1 MFLNPIGNDGIFFM
15 CSKTIYHLEENYM
28 EKTIKNLVNQNT
40 GKVYVYLANDE
51 IGNKFMQQAENEGFA
66 FNDGAKPTS
75 RCYAE
80 IMAVNKNYTINFV
93 GSIGR
98 MAFGSGAETVN
109 GEKLIRVDYEK
120 YVNEESDYFYR
131 KA

>member
-1 MFLNPIGNDGIFFM
+1 MR
-15 CSKTIYHLEENYM
+15 
-28 EKTIKNLVNQNT
+28 TIKNLVNQNN

-51 IGNKFMQQAENEGFA
+51 IGNKFMQQAENEGFT

-80 IMAVNKNYTINFV
+80 IMSVNDNYTINFI
-93 GSIGR
+93 GSVGR

-109 GEKLIRVDYEK
+109 GQKLLRVDFEK
-120 YVNEESDYFYR
+120 YANGESDYLYR
-131 KA
+131 KSQN

>member
-1 MFLNPIGNDGIFFM
+1 MR
-15 CSKTIYHLEENYM
+15 
-28 EKTIKNLVNQNT
+28 TIKNLVNQNNFIYN

-51 IGNKFMQQAENEGFA
+51 IGNKFMQQAEDEGFT

-80 IMAVNKNYTINFV
+80 IMAAKDTINFV
-93 GSIGR
+93 GSVGR

-109 GEKLIRVDYEK
+109 SQKLLRVDFAK
-120 YVNEESDYFYR
+120 YANGESDYLYR
-131 KA
+131 KSQI

>member
-1 MFLNPIGNDGIFFM
+1 MR
-15 CSKTIYHLEENYM
+15 
-28 EKTIKNLVNQNT
+28 TIKDLVNQNN

-51 IGNKFMQQAENEGFA
+51 IGNKFMQQAENEGLT

-80 IMAVNKNYTINFV
+80 IMAVNDSYTINFV
-93 GSIGR
+93 GSVGR

-109 GEKLIRVDYEK
+109 GQKLLRVDFAK
-120 YVNEESDYFYR
+120 YANGKSDFLYR
-131 KA
+131 KSQN

>member
-1 MFLNPIGNDGIFFM
+1 MR
-15 CSKTIYHLEENYM
+15 
-28 EKTIKNLVNQNT
+28 TIKNLVNQNN

-51 IGNKFMQQAENEGFA
+51 IGNKFMQQAEDEGFI

-80 IMAVNKNYTINFV
+80 IMAVNDNYTINFV
-93 GSIGR
+93 GSVGR

-109 GEKLIRVDYEK
+109 GQKLLRVDFAK
-120 YVNEESDYFYR
+120 YVNGESDYLYR
-131 KA
+131 KSQN

>member
-1 MFLNPIGNDGIFFM
+1 MR
-15 CSKTIYHLEENYM
+15 
-28 EKTIKNLVNQNT
+28 TIKNLVNQNN

-51 IGNKFMQQAENEGFA
+51 IGNKFMQQAEDEGFI

-80 IMAVNKNYTINFV
+80 IMAVNDNYTINFV
-93 GSIGR
+93 GSVGR

-109 GEKLIRVDYEK
+109 GQKLLRVDFEK
-120 YVNEESDYFYR
+120 YANGETDYMYHR
-131 KA
+131 G